1 MTSFSILG
9 KSAQRFAAQAL
20 PAATLAL
27 VLVSPAA
34 AQPLAQAGGL
44 EPSAPENLRCPGRPG
59 PKDGFHFEAQW
70 QNVATYSGQPFE
82 VALDHSCNLYVANKT
97 SNQIFKYNADGQQ
110 VAVWTMAARA
120 DGADGVAAVAVA
132 PDGTL
137 YVADQQLSQVHKLSP
152 TGQEVGT
159 WKGCDCPGE
168 QGWMVSPV
176 SVAVDGT
183 GNNVYVLDRSADTVT
198 RYSPDGKIQKVF
210 GSQGT
215 GPGQFDVPASITLDR
230 VGNVY
235 VADWGNHR
243 IQKFS
248 PDGAALGQFG
258 TDGNGPGQIH
268 LPSGVTVDRDGNM
281 YVSDSDNWRMIKF
294 APDGTPADQIPACAA
309 PGECNVLDGTDPGQ
323 FFDHNGVV
331 VDGQGN
337 LYVADSGNDRVER
350 RVVIEVANPPAA
362 GADATG
368 D

>member
-1 MTSFSILG
+1 MLMLNY
-9 KSAQRFAAQAL
+9 AHRFVARLL

-27 VLVSPAA
+27 ISVSAVA

-70 QNVATYSGQPFE
+70 QNVATYAGQPVE
-82 VALDHSCNLYVANKT
+82 VALDHSCNLVVANKV

-110 VAVWTMAARA
+110 VAVWMMAART
-120 DGADGVAAVAVA
+120 DGADGVTAVAVA

-137 YVADQQLSQVHKLSP
+137 YVADQHLCQVHKLSP
-152 TGQEVGT
+152 SGQEVAT
-159 WKGCDCPGE
+159 WKSCDCPGE
-168 QGWMVSPV
+168 TGWMVSPV

-183 GNNVYVLDRSADTVT
+183 GNNVYVLDKSADTVT

-210 GSQGT
+210 GTQGT

-230 VGNVY
+230 VGNIY

-248 PDGAALGQFG
+248 PDGAAIAQFG

-281 YVSDSDNWRMIKF
+281 FVSDSDNWRTIKF
-294 APDGTPADQIPACAA
+294 APDGTAVDQYPPCAA
-309 PGECNVLDGTDPGQ
+309 PGDCSVLADSGPGQ
-323 FFDHNGVV
+323 FFDANGIV

-337 LYVADSGNDRVER
+337 LYVADTGNDRVER

-362 GADATG
+362 GADAAG

>member
-20 PAATLAL
+20 PAATLAF

-350 RVVIEVANPPAA
+350 RVVTEVANPPAA

>member
-9 KSAQRFAAQAL
+9 KTAQRLAAQVL
-20 PAATLAL
+20 PAATLAI

-34 AQPLAQAGGL
+34 AQPLAQTGAL

-59 PKDGFHFEAQW
+59 PKDGFHFEAEW
-70 QNVATYSGQPFE
+70 QNVATYEGQPFQ
-82 VALDHSCNLYVANKT
+82 VALDHSCNLFVANK
-97 SNQIFKYNADGQQ
+97 SANQIIKYNADGQQ
-110 VAVWTMAARA
+110 VAAWTMAAREA
-120 DGADGVAAVAVA
+120 YTDGSQAIAVA

-137 YVADQQLSQVHKLSP
+137 YVADAPLGVVHKLSP
-152 TGQEVGT
+152 SGQDLGT
-159 WKGCDCPGE
+159 WKSCECPG
-168 QGWMVSPV
+168 QAGWMVNPV

-183 GNNVYVLDRSADTVT
+183 GNNVYVLDRAVDTIS
-198 RYSPDGKIQKVF
+198 RYSPDGKIQKVW
-210 GSQGT
+210 GTQGT
-215 GPGQFDVPASITLDR
+215 GPGQFDVPAALALDR
-230 VGNVY
+230 AGNVY

-268 LPSGVTVDRDGNM
+268 LPSGVTVDLDGNM
-281 YVSDSDNWRMIKF
+281 YVSDSDHWRMIKF
-294 APDGTPADQIPACAA
+294 APDGTPVDQYPPCSA
-309 PGECNVLDGTDPGQ
+309 PGECNVLADSGPGQ
-323 FFDHNGVV
+323 FFDAGGVV

-337 LYVADSGNDRVER
+337 LYVADTGNNRVQR

-362 GADATG
+362 GAHANG